1 MIRRRE
7 TYRAVKPRS
16 TPIPDNAHH
25 DPPVRPRQP
34 PPPAPLDAY
43 QLVRAITTARLLR
56 DWPTADKL
64 LAALEQLAER
74 PERRTEGEHDGI
86 RD

>member
-7 TYRAVKPRS
+7 SYRAVKPIGA
-16 TPIPDNAHH
+16 PIVDDAHH
-25 DPPVRPRQP
+25 PPVRPRQP
-34 PPPAPLDAY
+34 PPPVPLDAY

-64 LAALEQLAER
+64 LAALERLAV
-74 PERRTEGEHDGI
+74 RTPRAGGD
-86 RD
+86 RDDTDE